1 MEDLVLILAL
11 LSGGLFML
19 YWKKSVD
26 YEHLDGISVKRRWE
40 GEHGVKVVKR
50 DGSIMCSDLDST

>member
-40 GEHGVKVVKR
+40 GEHGVKVVKS
-50 DGSIMCSDLDST
+50 DGEYNVL